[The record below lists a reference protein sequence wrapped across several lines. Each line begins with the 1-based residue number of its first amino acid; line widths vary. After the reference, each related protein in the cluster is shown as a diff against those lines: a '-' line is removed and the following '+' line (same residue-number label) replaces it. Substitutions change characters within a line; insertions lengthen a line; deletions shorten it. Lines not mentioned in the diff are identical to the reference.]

1 VRPNLEEYSV
11 YLANRI
17 DEQERI
23 LMKMGDAINNLD
35 ARLMM
40 TERALA
46 RLMKAANGEKYDET
60 VQKWWN

>member
-1 VRPNLEEYSV
+1 MRPNLEEYSV
-11 YLANRI
+11 YLASRI
-17 DEQERI
+17 EEQERI

-46 RLMKAANGEKYDET
+46 RLMKAEQGEKYDET
-60 VQKWWN
+60 TQKWWN